1 MSGELGVRKKRRAG
15 GVLET
20 PRPRPTDVWF
30 PLPLFSSFL
39 DSDCF
44 ESSDGAATD
53 RHLAGSHHVNER
65 AREESND
72 PRVAAARSAGC
83 SAAAATGIAE

>member
-1 MSGELGVRKKRRAG
+1 MERNPVGPMCGFL
-15 GVLET
+15 
-20 PRPRPTDVWF
+20 F
-30 PLPLFSSFL
+30 LPSFL

-72 PRVAAARSAGC
+72 PRVAAARSPGC